1 MRALAII
8 LGLLCVSI
16 SADAAPLRFA
26 DTVDSNLRQSIE
38 KRAQRLP
45 SSDVTAEDSLRLWLQ
60 EEGYLDAQVSGK
72 VDTLIVV
79 VGSRF
84 QFDKMNVVADSTYER
99 KAIGYFTKTALD
111 NAVASLLE
119 EYCVRGYYYAR
130 ASVGSIEREGASVVV
145 HLQVTPGPVVTVGDL
160 KFEGLTRTKPEYI
173 RLQLPIRSGDTLT
186 DALIDRVE
194 QSARDI
200 RFAEFI
206 APVLVRP
213 RFGYTQVDL
222 ELRMRER
229 QQFQFSGGA
238 GYANEANSGLVWDLA
253 VELPNLFGEGKQITA
268 LSSRREKG
276 RNLLNLSYRQPAF
289 WLGRGEL
296 SANLSTRDYRDN
308 FYEFALQTGYA
319 VSVGKGTTVGAVLGW
334 KRVEPS
340 DSIGYSRYQAG
351 VTFQRT
357 VLDDGVN
364 PSNGYTI
371 KTSVTYTYRKY
382 SNDSA
387 SIGRSYNDTR
397 AALDAAGYYPMFRNL
412 VAMLGVGYRGVE
424 TQEES
429 LPISELYFIGGPGTL
444 RGFRNE
450 QFAAQQAVL
459 AMIESRLRFASG
471 YLFGFYDAAFL
482 QLTVRGATGVTLDE
496 TYECGFG
503 GGLALVTPA
512 RSVRLSLG
520 WNRDLSFDQPYLSIE
535 FVSGL

>member
-1 MRALAII
+1 
-8 LGLLCVSI
+8 
-16 SADAAPLRFA
+16 
-26 DTVDSNLRQSIE
+26 
-38 KRAQRLP
+38 
-45 SSDVTAEDSLRLWLQ
+45 
-60 EEGYLDAQVSGK
+60 
-72 VDTLIVV
+72 
-79 VGSRF
+79 
-84 QFDKMNVVADSTYER
+84 
-99 KAIGYFTKTALD
+99 
-111 NAVASLLE
+111 
-119 EYCVRGYYYAR
+119 
-130 ASVGSIEREGASVVV
+130 
-145 HLQVTPGPVVTVGDL
+145 
-160 KFEGLTRTKPEYI
+160 
-173 RLQLPIRSGDTLT
+173 
-186 DALIDRVE
+186 
-194 QSARDI
+194 
-200 RFAEFI
+200 
-206 APVLVRP
+206 
-213 RFGYTQVDL
+213 
-222 ELRMRER
+222 MRER
-229 QQFQFSGGA
+229 QQFQVSGGA

-268 LSSRREKG
+268 QSSRREKG

-308 FYEFALQTGYA
+308 FYEFALQSGYA
-319 VSVGKGTTVGAVLGW
+319 VAIGQGTTLGAVLGW

-340 DSIGYSRYQAG
+340 DSIGFSRYQVC
-351 VTFQRT
+351 VTFER
-357 VLDDGVN
+357 VLLDDGVN

-371 KTSVTYTYRKY
+371 ETSVTYAYRKY

-397 AALDAAGYYPMFRNL
+397 AALDAAGYYPLVGNL

-450 QFAAQQAVL
+450 QFVAQQAVL
-459 AMIESRLRFASG
+459 AMIEPRLRFASG

-482 QLTVRGATGVTLDE
+482 QLPVRGATEGTLE
-496 TYECGFG
+496 ELYECGFG

-520 WNRDLSFDQPYLSIE
+520 WNRNLSFDQPYLSIE